1 MSKQLSK
8 RGFCSSGQQG
18 FSLVE
23 VLVVIAVVGIISALI
38 LPQVTNV
45 RSEASL
51 SVARQ
56 QQAELQTALGNWI
69 VAKSS
74 GSGGLAAARAAYT
87 GTKLALLQSYL
98 QEGTYSALSGDGDNV
113 TSAALDGAKA
123 YLRFSSWNA
132 GQQPIVEWVNR

>member
-1 MSKQLSK
+1 MTETGLSK
-8 RGFCSSGQQG
+8 GG

-23 VLVVIAVVGIISALI
+23 MLVVIAVVGILSAVLI
-38 LPQVTNV
+38 PQVFNL
-45 RSEASL
+45 RSAAQVST
-51 SVARQ
+51 ARQ

-74 GSGGLAAARAAYT
+74 GAGGLAAARTAYT
-87 GTKLALLQSYL
+87 GTKLTLLQSYL

-123 YLRFSSWNA
+123 YLRFSSWNV
-132 GQQPIVEWVNR
+132 GQQPIIEWVNR

>member
-1 MSKQLSK
+1 M
-8 RGFCSSGQQG
+8 
-18 FSLVE
+18 LVA
-23 VLVVIAVVGIISALI
+23 IAVVGILSAVLI
-38 LPQVTNV
+38 PQVFNL
-45 RSEASL
+45 RSAAQVST
-51 SVARQ
+51 ARQ

-74 GSGGLAAARAAYT
+74 GAGGLAAARTAYT

-98 QEGTYSALSGDGDNV
+98 QEATYSALSGEGDNV

-123 YLRFSSWNA
+123 YLRFSSWNV